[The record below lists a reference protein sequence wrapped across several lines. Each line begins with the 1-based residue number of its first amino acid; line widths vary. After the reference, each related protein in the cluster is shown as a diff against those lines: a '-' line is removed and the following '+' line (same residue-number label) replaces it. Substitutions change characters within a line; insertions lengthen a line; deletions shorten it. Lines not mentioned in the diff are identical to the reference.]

1 LLPNC
6 HIFYQANFL
15 IQSSGPQRHPVKS
28 NLLMNTFEQI
38 AELERQYLLQ
48 TYNRYPVVLARGK
61 GVFVWDIE
69 CMKYLDF
76 VSGIGV
82 NALGHAHPRIVK
94 AIRDQAAKLIH
105 VSNLY
110 YHEYQGPLAEKL
122 CKLSGLNR
130 VFFSNSGTEAI
141 EGSIKLARLAG
152 HRAGGEAKCRMVA
165 LEGSYHG
172 RTFGALSLTGQD
184 KHRKGFEPLLGD
196 VTFVKQNDVEGL
208 RAAVS
213 DDTCAIVLEP
223 IFGEG
228 GIYECSVEFLR
239 ECRALADQHRAAL
252 IFDEIQ
258 CGLGRT
264 GTIFAFQSFGVT
276 PDIVAIAKPI
286 AAGIP
291 LGAFIAKEEFA
302 TAISPGQHGTTFGGG
317 PLACRIAL
325 EFLSIVEEEK
335 LLENVNKVG
344 AYLQEKLKELVSKR
358 NAAIGVRGRGF
369 IQGIQLEIPA
379 RPIVDAGLAEG
390 VLFNSTRDTVVRFLP
405 PFLLEEKHVDKGIRV
420 LKKLLGRKRT
430 AA

>member
-1 LLPNC
+1 MSTAVVSPVEP
-6 HIFYQANFL
+6 A
-15 IQSSGPQRHPVKS
+15 SSSH
-28 NLLMNTFEQI
+28 NFEQI
-38 AELERQYLLQ
+38 AELERKYLLQ
-48 TYNRYPVVLARGK
+48 TYSRYPVVLERGK
-61 GVFVWDIE
+61 GVFLYDTE
-69 CMKYLDF
+69 GKKYLDF
-76 VSGIGV
+76 VSGLGV

-94 AIRDQAAKLIH
+94 AIREQAAKLLH

-110 YHEYQGPLAEKL
+110 YHEYQGPLAERL
-122 CKLSGLNR
+122 CKLSGLDR
-130 VFFSNSGTEAI
+130 AFFQNSGTEAI

-152 HRAGGEAKCRMVA
+152 HRAGGEAKSKLVA

-184 KHRKGFEPLLGD
+184 KHRKGFEPLLDD
-196 VTFVKQNDVEGL
+196 VTFVKQNDLESL
-208 RAAVS
+208 RAAVN
-213 DDTCAIVLEP
+213 DNTCAIVLEP

-228 GIYECSVEFLR
+228 GIYECTPEFLQ
-239 ECRALADQHRAAL
+239 ECRTLADRHKVAL

-264 GTIFAFQSFGVT
+264 GTLFAFQSFGVT

-286 AAGIP
+286 AAGLP
-291 LGAFIAKEEFA
+291 LGAFLAKEEFA
-302 TAISPGQHGTTFGGG
+302 SAISPGQHGTTFGGG

-325 EFLSIVEEEK
+325 EFFAIVEEEK

-344 AYLQEKLKELVSKR
+344 AYLHDELLALTKKR
-358 NAAIGVRGRGF
+358 GVAKTVRGRGF
-369 IQGIQLEIPA
+369 MQGIELEIPA

-390 VLFNSTRDTVVRFLP
+390 VLFNSTQDTVVRFLP

-420 LKKLLGRKRT
+420 LKKLLGKKQKT